1 MYHKLKDVLIPEA
14 ATRDVIEKVV
24 IKNFAIFTGKHLC
37 WSLFLKE
44 TPIKVFSCE
53 YCEIFK
59 NTYFEKNLRTTASAI
74 PAWLVSAYSSIVSLQ
89 GPL

>member
-14 ATRDVIEKVV
+14 ATRGVIEKVV

-44 TPIKVFSCE
+44 TLIKVFSCE
-53 YCEIFK
+53 YCEI
-59 NTYFEKNLRTTASAI
+59 FEKNLRTTASAI
-74 PAWLVSAYSSIVSLQ
+74 PAWLVSAYSSMVSLQ